1 MSRVTVEI
9 NGRETV
15 SDASEKA
22 RKSLHSLS
30 DETKSTSSTTDALSD
45 KTKLLQDVFNGFVV
59 TAVVTGLKKITEAAF
74 DCYQEF
80 GEMDRRMQQLKI
92 ALGNNEESFNRNVD
106 LIDSLA
112 KKTLAS
118 KDDIESLIAELA
130 SLGKSD
136 DDIERIATAAV
147 NLSNVTGKDLNTA
160 FMLIN
165 ATYAGTAGRLAQ
177 LLPEIKNFSKEQLA
191 SGDAVDLVN
200 TKFGT
205 LSDELAENNIPQ
217 KIKNLKDRF
226 NDLKETL
233 GGLVA
238 PLFDPLL
245 DYLDK
250 ALTGWKD
257 LGNAI
262 ESTSKKFN
270 DMVDSPQATQAAITT
285 LQNLIAIETSKLND
299 YSRRIADAQA
309 KAKGGSS
316 PELEALKA
324 ERTKLGEIIS
334 GYLAQLNDLLS
345 GKKPSEVFKPAKGNI
360 TSPSSGN
367 SETDKI
373 LKTNYK
379 TVENIYKDITQVI
392 GIMKNHPDYFSFD
405 EIKSFV
411 KSIRGRIYGAEL
423 LQLGPEGTALLD
435 DTRTLLQVLS
445 TQIPEASETSGA
457 SNALSVAD
465 QAWADRYTKQAEA
478 YFAALPPPSLAN
490 EALSVADQ
498 AWADRYIKMA
508 EAYFA
513 ALPPPSLANGALS
526 VADQAWA
533 DRYTK
538 MAEAYFAALPP
549 PSLAN
554 GALSAA
560 DQAWSDRYTK
570 MAEAWIE
577 EEKKRTAKYKNEE
590 FINQST
596 VNAYAMQAGIV
607 GHYVDVKDEKG
618 NKSTSLQGG
627 TELGNLLAGFETI
640 ASTIRGMIGPIIN
653 VITSLESVEAI
664 LNPVTTIFQS
674 MMDVLGP
681 LVNTILAPFVGILRT
696 IGTFLGTILAPI
708 LNVLSPVVTALA
720 TAFVWFY
727 NNVMLPVGNAIIM
740 VGNWMYNAVAKVVNT
755 LLGWLGVHLN
765 TVEITSGTLSKI
777 SLSDLSSAGS
787 TSYYGNSNGTSG
799 STASYTKQRDINVY
813 VTLNTDALVGDDG
826 IREFALII
834 GRELKSAG
842 VLGVS

>member
-490 EALSVADQ
+490 
-498 AWADRYIKMA
+498 
-508 EAYFA
+508 
-513 ALPPPSLANGALS
+513 
-526 VADQAWA
+526 
-533 DRYTK
+533 
-538 MAEAYFAALPP
+538 
-549 PSLAN
+549 

>member
-465 QAWADRYTKQAEA
+465 QAWADRY
-478 YFAALPPPSLAN
+478 
-490 EALSVADQ
+490 
-498 AWADRYIKMA
+498 I
-508 EAYFA
+508 
-513 ALPPPSLANGALS
+513 
-526 VADQAWA
+526 
-533 DRYTK
+533 K

>member
-1 MSRVTVEI
+1 M
-9 NGRETV
+9 
-15 SDASEKA
+15 
-22 RKSLHSLS
+22 
-30 DETKSTSSTTDALSD
+30 
-45 KTKLLQDVFNGFVV
+45 
-59 TAVVTGLKKITEAAF
+59 
-74 DCYQEF
+74 
-80 GEMDRRMQQLKI
+80 
-92 ALGNNEESFNRNVD
+92 
-106 LIDSLA
+106 
-112 KKTLAS
+112 
-118 KDDIESLIAELA
+118 
-130 SLGKSD
+130 
-136 DDIERIATAAV
+136 
-147 NLSNVTGKDLNTA
+147 
-160 FMLIN
+160 
-165 ATYAGTAGRLAQ
+165 
-177 LLPEIKNFSKEQLA
+177 
-191 SGDAVDLVN
+191 
-200 TKFGT
+200 
-205 LSDELAENNIPQ
+205 
-217 KIKNLKDRF
+217 
-226 NDLKETL
+226 
-233 GGLVA
+233 
-238 PLFDPLL
+238 
-245 DYLDK
+245 
-250 ALTGWKD
+250 
-257 LGNAI
+257 
-262 ESTSKKFN
+262 
-270 DMVDSPQATQAAITT
+270 
-285 LQNLIAIETSKLND
+285 
-299 YSRRIADAQA
+299 
-309 KAKGGSS
+309 
-316 PELEALKA
+316 
-324 ERTKLGEIIS
+324 
-334 GYLAQLNDLLS
+334 
-345 GKKPSEVFKPAKGNI
+345 
-360 TSPSSGN
+360 
-367 SETDKI
+367 
-373 LKTNYK
+373 
-379 TVENIYKDITQVI
+379 
-392 GIMKNHPDYFSFD
+392 
-405 EIKSFV
+405 
-411 KSIRGRIYGAEL
+411 
-423 LQLGPEGTALLD
+423 
-435 DTRTLLQVLS
+435 
-445 TQIPEASETSGA
+445 
-457 SNALSVAD
+457 
-465 QAWADRYTKQAEA
+465 AEA